1 MHTHWLIFV
10 GCSLALF
17 APSSGQAQALPNP
30 SAGYCVEV
38 GATPVRLQGP
48 HTDTYFC
55 AVDSAL
61 IEQWTLFRA
70 AKLHLSSQAIQRF
83 LDHGPYFR
91 SLKAPDGGRSF
102 CKACGGRHLHASGP
116 DGKDIGVCQFGDSS
130 VIGSNTLWL
139 GASAYP
145 RLAGLLREAR

>member
-17 APSSGQAQALPNP
+17 APSNGQAQALPNP

-38 GATPVRLQGP
+38 GATLVHLQGP

-55 AVDSAL
+55 AVDNGL

-70 AKLHLSSQAIQRF
+70 AKLHLPSLATQRF
-83 LDHGPYFR
+83 LDHGPYHR
-91 SLKAPDGGRSF
+91 SLKAQDGGRSF
-102 CKACGGRHLHASGP
+102 CKACGGRHLHASSP
-116 DGKDIGVCQFGDSS
+116 DGKDIGVCHFNDSS
-130 VIGSNTLWL
+130 VIGSYTLWL

-145 RLAGLLREAR
+145 RLADLLGAAR